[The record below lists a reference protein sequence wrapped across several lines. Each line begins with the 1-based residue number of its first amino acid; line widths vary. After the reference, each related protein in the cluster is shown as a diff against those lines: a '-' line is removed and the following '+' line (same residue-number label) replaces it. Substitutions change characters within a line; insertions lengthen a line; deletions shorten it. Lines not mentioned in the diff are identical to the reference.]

1 MLHTSQLQLSDLAG
15 PPSEK
20 GTGASGKS
28 LSANKKSNKDDTLAQ
43 LVEGSLYMLIGFL
56 AMFIVLLGSDRY
68 AANMGK
74 AKVTIFGGTTNLTTA
89 KAGALADAM
98 VKEAQAVWKQG
109 PEGWRNDIN
118 STLVVESKPYVVD
131 GKNAILPMQRA
142 SAVVNCSSPR
152 SLFSFLTS
160 PDGTRGLPLYS
171 DSALSLT
178 SFFATVPCPRL
189 RRD

>member
-43 LVEGSLYMLIGFL
+43 LVLYMLIGFL

-74 AKVTIFGGTTNLTTA
+74 AKVTIIGGTTNLMTA